1 MSLILIFC
9 TPRPRDNIYEFSGF
23 CKISPL
29 RGCESLRVETQV
41 MAGQAV
47 SVYQGRSGSKSPR
60 LSSCGDRQPLDKTQM
75 SSAKPES
82 RYLAILD
89 I

>member
-41 MAGQAV
+41 MAARLCQCIRDAAGQSHRCCPHV
-47 SVYQGRSGSKSPR
+47 ETDNHWIKRKCQVQN
-60 LSSCGDRQPLDKTQM
+60 LSQ
-75 SSAKPES
+75 
-82 RYLAILD
+82 D
-89 I
+89 IWSF